1 MHQTIQDRR
10 MKKDK
15 KSAHP
20 LHVGQRKR
28 PTKKSVC
35 AREKQK
41 EKENPHSMVNT
52 DDREQDNT
60 NAVETE

>member
-1 MHQTIQDRR
+1 